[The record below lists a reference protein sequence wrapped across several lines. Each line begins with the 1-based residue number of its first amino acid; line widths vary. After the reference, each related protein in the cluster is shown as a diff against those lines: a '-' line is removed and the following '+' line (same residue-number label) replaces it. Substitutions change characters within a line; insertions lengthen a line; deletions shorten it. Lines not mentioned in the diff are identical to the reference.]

1 MESRSIVQAATAPV
15 STAGRVHPARSLDTE
30 QQSAPLAPLRG
41 GKLDL
46 RGMPAP
52 VKLAES
58 RLEDLTIDGICGVY

>member
-1 MESRSIVQAATAPV
+1 MESRAATPTPV
-15 STAGRVHPARSLDTE
+15 SSPGFGHSTR
-30 QQSAPLAPLRG
+30 PLESSVRGTTPVAPLRG

-46 RGMPAP
+46 RSMPAP